1 MSNEIK
7 IDITDNSKMVKDA
20 LEKAIHR
27 GLVAIGLTAER
38 HAKEDPD
45 MPVDTGR
52 ARNSITYA
60 IAGEE
65 AHIQSYSGD
74 HGEDGG
80 TYSGVADGK
89 KDSAVYLGSNVSY
102 FPTIELGGRYMRA
115 RHVLRNAASQHTAEY
130 KELFEES
137 LKNA

>member
-38 HAKEDPD
+38 HAKEDAD

-60 IAGEE
+60 VAGEQ
-65 AHIQSYSGD
+65 AHIQTYSGD
-74 HGEDGG
+74 HGEEGG

-115 RHVLRNAASQHTAEY
+115 RHVLRNAASGHTAEY

>member
-38 HAKEDPD
+38 HAKDNA
-45 MPVDTGR
+45 PVVTGR

-60 IAGEE
+60 VAGEE

-74 HGEDGG
+74 HGEEGG

-89 KDSAVYLGSNVSY
+89 KDSAVYLGSNVKY
-102 FPTIELGGRYMRA
+102 FPQIELGGANRRA
-115 RHVLRNAASQHTAEY
+115 RHVLRNAASGHTEEY
-130 KELFEES
+130 KKLFEDS

>member
-38 HAKEDPD
+38 HAKED
-45 MPVDTGR
+45 MPVVTGR

-74 HGEDGG
+74 HGEEGG

-89 KDSAVYLGSNVSY
+89 KDSAVYLGSNVKY
-102 FPTIELGGRYMRA
+102 FPQIELGGANRRA
-115 RHVLRNAASQHTAEY
+115 RHVLRNAASGHTAEY

>member
-38 HAKEDPD
+38 HAKED
-45 MPVDTGR
+45 MPVVTGR

-74 HGEDGG
+74 HGEEGG

-89 KDSAVYLGSNVSY
+89 KDSAVYLGSNVKY
-102 FPTIELGGRYMRA
+102 FPQIELGGANRRA